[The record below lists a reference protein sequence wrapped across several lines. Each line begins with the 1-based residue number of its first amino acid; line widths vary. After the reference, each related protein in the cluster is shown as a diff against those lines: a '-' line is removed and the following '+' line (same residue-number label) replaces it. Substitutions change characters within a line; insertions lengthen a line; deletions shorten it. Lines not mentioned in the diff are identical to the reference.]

1 MVKRRFKGMETSYI
15 WQAEYGK
22 RTHLISIFKQL
33 LKEQDASSLE
43 MLAIFVNNNPYNLE
57 FFVAL
62 FYDVPQQNHIEK
74 MIELFEKADLI
85 LRNDLTALLLIQEM
99 RSRRFNSCIFCKAE
113 DVDRQFELMFFWPE
127 ISVLEGSGYC
137 MRPFGKSKQ
146 VFISHSSKDKKD
158 VEKIIPYL
166 NGQDLPVWFDKC
178 SISVGNSIIESVQ
191 AGIEESDMVIF
202 WVTDNFLS
210 SNWCRFEMRA
220 YIKRLI
226 EEEIQM
232 IIVLADEIETKR
244 LPLFLQDIKYIRID
258 NRTVIQVAEELAKI
272 VKQNR

>member
-1 MVKRRFKGMETSYI
+1 
-15 WQAEYGK
+15 
-22 RTHLISIFKQL
+22 
-33 LKEQDASSLE
+33 

-244 LPLFLQDIKYIRID
+244 LPLFLQDIKHIRID

>member
-1 MVKRRFKGMETSYI
+1 MNIDYI

-57 FFVAL
+57 FFVAV
-62 FYDVPQQNHIEK
+62 FYDVPQQNHVEK
-74 MIELFEKADLI
+74 MIELFENADLI
-85 LRNDLTALLLIQEM
+85 LRSDLTLLLLLQEVG
-99 RSRRFNSCIFCKAE
+99 SRRFNLCTFYRVE
-113 DVDRQFELMFFWPE
+113 DIDEQFELMFSWPE
-127 ISVLEGSGYC
+127 ISVLEGRGYC
-137 MRPFGKSKQ
+137 MRPFGKEKQ

-166 NGQDLPVWFDKC
+166 NGKDLPVWFDKY
-178 SISVGNSIIESVQ
+178 SISVGDSITESVQ
-191 AGIEESDMVIF
+191 MGIEESDMVIF

-210 SNWCRFEMRA
+210 SNWCRFEMTA

-226 EEEIQM
+226 EEKIQM
-232 IIVLADEIETKR
+232 IIVLADEIEIKR
-244 LPLFLQDIKYIRID
+244 LPLFLRDIKYIRMD
-258 NRTVIQVAEELAKI
+258 NRTVIEVGEELAKI
-272 VKQNR
+272 VKQN

>member
-1 MVKRRFKGMETSYI
+1 
-15 WQAEYGK
+15 
-22 RTHLISIFKQL
+22 
-33 LKEQDASSLE
+33 
-43 MLAIFVNNNPYNLE
+43 
-57 FFVAL
+57 
-62 FYDVPQQNHIEK
+62 
-74 MIELFEKADLI
+74 
-85 LRNDLTALLLIQEM
+85 
-99 RSRRFNSCIFCKAE
+99 
-113 DVDRQFELMFFWPE
+113 
-127 ISVLEGSGYC
+127 

-146 VFISHSSKDKKD
+146 AFISHSSKDKKD

-244 LPLFLQDIKYIRID
+244 LPLFLQDIKHIRID